1 MPGPSAAPSHQV
13 SSRTLTVTILQGPP
27 GGGKSTRA
35 RALADLTGAVIC
47 SADDHMLE
55 GGKYVFRAW
64 KLPLAHHACR
74 MMAQAALAKG
84 LSVVIDNTNI
94 RAWEARPYVEMAL
107 AAGAMIVF
115 ERIDGGF
122 TSTHGVPAD
131 KVAQMRASMEVLSV
145 ATCLTANP
153 PEKS

>member
-1 MPGPSAAPSHQV
+1 MPAPISTHR
-13 SSRTLTVTILQGPP
+13 SPPRPLAVTILQGPP

-94 RAWEARPYVEMAL
+94 RAWEARPYVEMVL
-107 AAGAMIVF
+107 EAGATAVF

-122 TSTHGVPAD
+122 TNTHGVPAD
-131 KVAQMRASMEVLSV
+131 KVAQMRDSMEVLSV
-145 ATCLTANP
+145 AVCLAANP